1 MCHFSLDVSLF
12 PSICMYA
19 KLLQSCLTLCDS
31 MVCSPPGFTVHGIL
45 QARILEWVAM
55 PSSRGS
61 SKTRD
66 GTRISTS
73 PALADLFFTTSTT
86 WEAHS
91 LVYSCAFPINILLCN
106 HNTTIKI
113 RKLTLVHRDLL
124 FQKLLKFCQMFL
136 RINRAIQDDIV
147 FRLWCLFLLLFW
159 NSLSLIFMMHFCRL
173 KNVECLTFWN
183 FNVSSVKLI
192 FGRNIHVLYL

>member
-1 MCHFSLDVSLF
+1 MCYFSLDVSLF
-12 PSICMYA
+12 PSICMRA

-31 MVCSPPGFTVHGIL
+31 MVCSPPGFTVHGVL

-61 SKTRD
+61 SQTRD
-66 GTRISTS
+66 GTHISTS
-73 PALADLFFTTSTT
+73 PASADLFFTTSAN

-106 HNTTIKI
+106 HNTIIKI

-124 FQKLLKFCQMFL
+124 FQKLFKFCQMFL
-136 RINRAIQDDIV
+136 RRNRAIQDDVV
-147 FRLWCLFLLLFW
+147 FRL
-159 NSLSLIFMMHFCRL
+159 
-173 KNVECLTFWN
+173 
-183 FNVSSVKLI
+183 
-192 FGRNIHVLYL
+192 

>member
-12 PSICMYA
+12 PSICMHA

-61 SKTRD
+61 SQTRD
-66 GTRISTS
+66 GTHISTS

-106 HNTTIKI
+106 HNTIIKI
-113 RKLTLVHRDLL
+113 RKLKLVHRDLL
-124 FQKLLKFCQMFL
+124 FQKLFKFCQMFL
-136 RINRAIQDDIV
+136 RRNRAIQDDVV
-147 FRLWCLFLLLFW
+147 FRL
-159 NSLSLIFMMHFCRL
+159 
-173 KNVECLTFWN
+173 
-183 FNVSSVKLI
+183 
-192 FGRNIHVLYL
+192 

>member
-1 MCHFSLDVSLF
+1 MRYFSLDVSLF
-12 PSICMYA
+12 PSICMCA

-61 SKTRD
+61 SWTRG

-73 PALADLFFTTSTT
+73 PALADLFFTTSAT
-86 WEAHS
+86 WEAHF
-91 LVYSCAFPINILLCN
+91 LVYSCAFPINILLRN
-106 HNTTIKI
+106 QNTTIKI
-113 RKLTLVHRDLL
+113 RKLTLVHKYLL
-124 FQKLLKFCQMFL
+124 FQKLFKFCQMFL
-136 RINRAIQDDIV
+136 RINRAIQDDVV
-147 FRLWCLFLLLFW
+147 FRLCCLFILLFW
-159 NSLSLIFMMHFCRL
+159 SSLSLTFMMHFCRL
-173 KNVECLTFWN
+173 KNVECLTFWS
-183 FNVSSVKLI
+183 FNVFSVKLI